1 MHRNTIDVS
10 NNIISSTAST
20 GSVEGRRDQN
30 FLSLYKA
37 ENNHNSMEQQYNYFI
52 PVSSD
57 QEIYNRNNNLITFP
71 LVEDYER
78 IQSDL
83 QENDFHNDVYNNE
96 VVSPLQQNPSSV
108 VLNFN
113 WSENH
118 TITNFSPLTQSMDPS
133 SSMQT
138 SDDDPKRSKKMVSF
152 KSNDNFGQRTSQ
164 YRGVTRYVYQYMH
177 ELYHDIYRRAGW
189 QDGSLVSFFSR
200 HRWTGRYEAH
210 LWDNSCRK
218 EGQTRKGRQGNYH
231 SINSMIIIYDMD
243 I

>member
-37 ENNHNSMEQQYNYFI
+37 ENKHNSMEQQYNYFI

-189 QDGSLVSFFSR
+189 QDGSLVSFFFQ
-200 HRWTGRYEAH
+200 A
-210 LWDNSCRK
+210 
-218 EGQTRKGRQGNYH
+218 
-231 SINSMIIIYDMD
+231 
-243 I
+243 